1 MLVSYNPRWPEQFK
15 EIAAEIRT
23 HGNPEWLVEHIG
35 STAVPGMRAKPIID
49 LAVRIGEVEDF
60 ERHHQALEAIGWR
73 LGSSV
78 QSHPV
83 MVFEAAGIRTRIAH
97 FFTASDWDTVNQRI
111 LRDWL
116 RTHPADAVPSVPVS
130 DKNWPVPGIRSAT
143 NSDNPTYFGCI
154 VPKHPKFVKPPEIV
168 PPYSQLLWPAPASLR
183 PSAQRRA
190 QGCSPNEH
198 REGPAQR
205 EGTRSARE
213 GNIPEPGTTGTT
225 FRLASLAQR
234 PGGVSLNDRR
244 PRAGHRK
251 GRHLRRGD
259 GPAGSQRISR

>member
-1 MLVSYNPRWPEQFK
+1 MPRMLVSYNPRWPEQFK

-49 LAVRIGEVEDF
+49 LAVRIGDVEDF

-83 MVFEAAGIRTRIAH
+83 MLFEVDGIRTRIAH

-116 RTHPADAVPSVPVS
+116 RTHPADADRYTHAKCDAVAAAARGTSTYNAAKTPVIQDLVDRARAARGLPSVPVS
-130 DKNWPVPGIRSAT
+130 DKN
-143 NSDNPTYFGCI
+143 
-154 VPKHPKFVKPPEIV
+154 
-168 PPYSQLLWPAPASLR
+168 
-183 PSAQRRA
+183 
-190 QGCSPNEH
+190 
-198 REGPAQR
+198 
-205 EGTRSARE
+205 
-213 GNIPEPGTTGTT
+213 
-225 FRLASLAQR
+225 
-234 PGGVSLNDRR
+234 
-244 PRAGHRK
+244 
-251 GRHLRRGD
+251 
-259 GPAGSQRISR
+259 